1 MSVLQDFRYGVRSMA
16 RTPVSTAVAVL
27 SLALG
32 IGATTTVFTLIN
44 GLMFRPLPIRD
55 PGSLVELLSRYPGE
69 PRMNVFWWKFY
80 EHYRDRS
87 RVFSELIGS
96 SPNRFRISAN
106 GADGETVVGEY
117 VVGHYFAALGIQ
129 AAIGRVIEPADD
141 RLDGGDP
148 AVAVVSWSYW
158 DSRWQR
164 SPSILGSRIDVD
176 GVAATV
182 IGVTPREFAGL
193 QPGLEP
199 RVWMPA
205 AMEPLVRRPSRRL
218 EGQLPLQIAG
228 RLAPGVTIEQARAE
242 LRVLDRERVEE
253 MATRSRNPRWRQAQ
267 IDLQPAR
274 AGFAALRDAL
284 SRPLLALMVVTS
296 LLLVIACT
304 NVASM
309 LLARA
314 MARRREMA
322 VRVALGAGR
331 LRLVQLLLAES
342 LLLSVSGGALGVLLA
357 FAGARGLARAWPIDP
372 RMQAVEIPVHLDVR
386 VLVFSAALVITTT
399 VLFGLAPGWRGFR
412 HYASSALRHG
422 GATGDAPSR
431 RLASKG
437 LVVAQIALAVV
448 LLSAAALFTGEVLA
462 LRSRD
467 LGFDP
472 HSVLLVRLD
481 PSRSGHSPAELPP
494 LYEML
499 LARMQ
504 SIPGVTAATL
514 SAVAPIDPGQAL
526 RFVTVPG
533 FQEPPG
539 DRRYVSLNW
548 VAPAYFDVVRTPIVA
563 GRDFTPADGHG
574 PRVAIVNQAFARYY
588 FAAGT
593 AIGRHFT
600 FEGQRDSFEIVGVAA
615 DAKYSSLHEPPPRTA
630 YLNVFQDGGGR
641 FSQFALRTSG
651 APTAVAGEVRR
662 AVSEVLKTVPISRMT
677 TLSDQV
683 DASLKTEWLMAR
695 LSSTF
700 GTAGAFLAAL
710 GIYGLMTFTM
720 ARRSREIALRMAL
733 GATRRDAVLLVMKS
747 GAALAAA
754 GVLIGVPLAIYGT
767 RVAASL
773 IHLSTGRAAALALSA
788 GVMVVVAIVAAYV
801 PARRAARVEPM
812 QVLRHE

>member
-1 MSVLQDFRYGVRSMA
+1 MALHHDLRYGLRTMA
-16 RTPVSTAVAVL
+16 RTPVSTAIAVL

-44 GLMFRPLPIRD
+44 GLMFRPLPVRD

-69 PRMNVFWWKFY
+69 PRMNVFGWKFY

-87 RVFSELIGS
+87 QVFSELIGS
-96 SPNRFRISAN
+96 SPNRFRILAN
-106 GADGETVVGEY
+106 GADEETVVGEY
-117 VVGHYFAALGIQ
+117 VVGHYFPALGIE
-129 AAIGRVIEPADD
+129 ASIGRVIAPADD
-141 RLDGGDP
+141 RLDAGDP

-164 SPSILGSRIDVD
+164 SPSILGSRIVVD

-182 IGVTPREFAGL
+182 IGVAPREFSGLRPGL
-193 QPGLEP
+193 QP

-205 AMEPLVRRPSRRL
+205 AMEPLVGRPSRRL
-218 EGQLPLQIAG
+218 EGQLPMQLAG

-242 LRVLDRERVEE
+242 LQVLDRVRVEE
-253 MATRSRNPRWRQAQ
+253 LATRSRNPRWREAQ
-267 IDLQPAR
+267 IDVQPAR

-284 SRPLLALMVVTS
+284 SQPLLALMVVTS

-309 LLARA
+309 LIARA
-314 MARRREMA
+314 MARRREIA

-331 LRLVQLLLAES
+331 LRLLRLLLAES
-342 LLLSVSGGALGVLLA
+342 LLLSAAGGALGVLLA

-372 RMQAVEIPVHLDVR
+372 RMQGTEIPVHLDVR
-386 VLVFSAALVITTT
+386 VLMFSAALVIVTT

-412 HYASSALRHG
+412 SHASSVLRHG
-422 GATGDAPSR
+422 GATGETPSR
-431 RLASKG
+431 RLAGQG

-448 LLSAAALFTGEVLA
+448 LLSAAGVFTGEVLA

-472 HSVLLVRLD
+472 RSVLLVRLD
-481 PSRSGHSPAELPP
+481 SSRSGQPPAQLSP
-494 LYEML
+494 LYETL
-499 LARMQ
+499 LGRLQ
-504 SIPGVTAATL
+504 SIPGVTAATVC
-514 SAVAPIDPGQAL
+514 AVAPIDPGQAL
-526 RFVTVPG
+526 RFVNVPG
-533 FQEPPG
+533 FQEAPG

-548 VAPAYFDVVRTPIVA
+548 VAPAYFEVMRTPIVA
-563 GRDFTPADGHG
+563 GRDFTATDRQG
-574 PRVAIVNQAFARYY
+574 PRVAIVNQSFARYY
-588 FAAGT
+588 FGDGA
-593 AIGRHFT
+593 AIGRQFT
-600 FEGQRDSFEIVGVAA
+600 FEGQRDAFEIVGVAA

-630 YLNVFQDGGGR
+630 YLHVFQDRGGR
-641 FSQFALRTSG
+641 FSQFALRTTG

-683 DASLKTEWLMAR
+683 DAGLRTEWLMAR

-710 GIYGLMTFTM
+710 GIYGLMAFTM

-747 GAALAAA
+747 GAGLAAA
-754 GVLIGVPLAIYGT
+754 GVLIGVPLAIYGA

-773 IHLSTGRAAALALSA
+773 IHVADDRAVAFALSA
-788 GVMVVVAIVAAYV
+788 VVMGVVAVVAAYV
-801 PARRAARVEPM
+801 PARRAARVEPGEL
-812 QVLRHE
+812 LRE

>member
-1 MSVLQDFRYGVRSMA
+1 MSFLQDFRYGLRTMA

-44 GLMFRPLPIRD
+44 GLMFRPLPVRD

-69 PRMNVFWWKFY
+69 PRMNFFPWKFY

-96 SPNRFRISAN
+96 SPNRFRIAAN
-106 GADGETVVGEY
+106 GAEAETVVGEY
-117 VVGHYFAALGIQ
+117 VVGHYFPALGIQ
-129 AAIGRVIEPADD
+129 AALGRVIEAADD
-141 RLDGGDP
+141 RVDDGDP

-158 DSRWQR
+158 DTRWQR
-164 SPSILGSRIDVD
+164 STSILGSRIVVD

-205 AMEPLVRRPSRRL
+205 AMEPIVRRPSRRL
-218 EGQLPLQIAG
+218 DGQLPLQLAG

-242 LRVLDRERVEE
+242 LRVLDRERLEE

-274 AGFAALRDAL
+274 AGFTALSDAL
-284 SRPLLALMVVTS
+284 SQPLLALMAVTS

-314 MARRREMA
+314 MARRREIA

-331 LRLVQLLLAES
+331 VRLVQQLLAES
-342 LLLSVSGGALGVLLA
+342 LLLSVAGGALGVLLA

-372 RMQAVEIPVHLDVR
+372 RIQAAEIPVHLDLR
-386 VLVFSAALVITTT
+386 VLMFSAALVIATT

-412 HYASSALRHG
+412 HHASSALRHG
-422 GATGDAPSR
+422 GATGETPSR
-431 RLASKG
+431 RLASKS

-467 LGFDP
+467 LGFEP
-472 HSVLLVRLD
+472 RSVLLVRLD
-481 PSRSGHSPAELPP
+481 PSRSGHSPAELLP
-494 LYEML
+494 LYETL
-499 LARMQ
+499 LGRIQ

-514 SAVAPIDPGQAL
+514 CAVAPIDPGQAL

-533 FQEPPG
+533 FQEAPE
-539 DRRYVSLNW
+539 DRRYASLNW

-563 GRDFTPADGHG
+563 GRDFTAADGHG

-588 FAAGT
+588 FGDGT
-593 AIGRHFT
+593 AIGRQFT
-600 FEGQRDSFEIVGVAA
+600 FEGQRDAFEIVGVAG

-710 GIYGLMTFTM
+710 GIYGLMAFTM

-747 GAALAAA
+747 GARLAAA
-754 GVLIGVPLAIYGT
+754 GVLIGVPLAVYGT

-773 IHLSTGRAAALALSA
+773 IHVAGERIVAFAVSAVVMAAVAL
-788 GVMVVVAIVAAYV
+788 IAAYV

-812 QVLRHE
+812 EVLRE

>member
-1 MSVLQDFRYGVRSMA
+1 MTFNHDLRYALRAMI

-27 SLALG
+27 SVALG
-32 IGATTTVFTLIN
+32 VGATTTVFTLIN
-44 GLMFRPLPIRD
+44 GLMFRPLPVRD
-55 PGSLVELLSRYPGE
+55 PGLLVEVLSRYPGE
-69 PRMNVFWWKFY
+69 PRMNVFPWRFY
-80 EHYRDRS
+80 ERYRDRS
-87 RVFSELIGS
+87 RVFSDLIGS
-96 SPNRFRISAN
+96 SPGRFRVAAN
-106 GADGETVVGEY
+106 HGDAETVVGEY

-141 RLDGGDP
+141 RLEGGDP
-148 AVAVVSWSYW
+148 AVAVVSWAYW
-158 DSRWQR
+158 DTRWQR
-164 SPSILGSRIDVD
+164 SAPILGSRIVVE

-205 AMEPLVRRPSRRL
+205 AMETLVRRPSRRL
-218 EGQLPLQIAG
+218 SGELPLQLAG
-228 RLAPGVTIEQARAE
+228 RLAPGVTLEQARAE

-253 MATRSRNPRWRQAQ
+253 LAARSRNPRWRLAQ

-274 AGFAALRDAL
+274 AGLTALRDAL
-284 SRPLLALMVVTS
+284 RQPLLGLMAVTS
-296 LLLVIACT
+296 LLLTIACT
-304 NVASM
+304 NVAGL

-314 MARRREMA
+314 IARRREIA

-331 LRLVQLLLAES
+331 LRLVQLLLAEA
-342 LLLSVSGGALGVLLA
+342 LLLSVAGGALGTTLA

-372 RMQAVEIPVHLDVR
+372 RMQTAEIPVHLDVR
-386 VLVFSAALVITTT
+386 VLMFSAALVIATT

-412 HYASSALRHG
+412 NCGAPLLRHG
-422 GATGDAPSR
+422 GAAGDTPSR
-431 RLASKG
+431 RLAGKG

-472 HSVLLVRLD
+472 RSVLLVRLD
-481 PSRSGHSPAELPP
+481 PSQSGHKPAELSP
-494 LYEML
+494 LYETL
-499 LARMQ
+499 LGRMQ

-514 SAVAPIDPGQAL
+514 CAVSPIDPGQAL

-533 FQEPPG
+533 FHEMPA
-539 DRRYVSLNW
+539 DRRYVALNW
-548 VAPAYFDVVRTPIVA
+548 VGPDYFAVVRTPIVA
-563 GRDFTPADGHG
+563 GRAFTASDGHG
-574 PRVAIVNQAFARYY
+574 SNVAIVNQAFARYY
-588 FAAGT
+588 FGDGT
-593 AIGRHFT
+593 AIGRQFT
-600 FEGQRDSFEIVGVAA
+600 FEGQRDAYEIVGVAA
-615 DAKYSSLHEPPPRTA
+615 DARYSSLREPPPRTA

-651 APTAVAGEVRR
+651 APTAIAGEVRR

-695 LSSTF
+695 LSGTL

-710 GIYGLMTFTM
+710 GIYGLMTFTT

-733 GATRRDAVLLVMKS
+733 GATRRDAVMFVMK
-747 GAALAAA
+747 GGTALAAA
-754 GVLIGVPLAIYGT
+754 GVSIGVPLAICGA

-773 IHLSTGRAAALALSA
+773 VNIAGERTAAFAVSAVAMAAVAL
-788 GVMVVVAIVAAYV
+788 VAAYV
-801 PARRAARVEPM
+801 PARRAARLEPM
-812 QVLRHE
+812 QVLRE